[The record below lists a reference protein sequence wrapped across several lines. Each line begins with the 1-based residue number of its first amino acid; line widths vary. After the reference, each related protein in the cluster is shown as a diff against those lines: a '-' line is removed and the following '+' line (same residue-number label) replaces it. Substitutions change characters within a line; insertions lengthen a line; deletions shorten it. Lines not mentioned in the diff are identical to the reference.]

1 MTFHIEARDY
11 EEAFE
16 KAKEEYREE
25 ALEQFIKW
33 LDDTVSFRYG
43 VDKPY
48 TYADGL
54 KEDTE
59 WIEYG
64 EFTMSIA
71 DFDFDIDE
79 VIEFSRELL
88 EEACND

>member
-1 MTFHIEARDY
+1 MTFYIEANDY

-25 ALEQFIKW
+25 ALKQFIKW
-33 LDDTVSFRYG
+33 LDDEVTFKYG
-43 VDKPY
+43 AEKPY
-48 TYADGL
+48 TYSNGE

-64 EFTMSIA
+64 EFDMSID
-71 DFDFDIDE
+71 DFEFDIDE

-88 EEACND
+88 EEYDD